1 MNNKL
6 KEDSETAYIIVLAQ
20 KKIFINSL
28 DIINYAYLDFFCY
41 LKNEEICSNKFV
53 ALVICHLS
61 LNIPLDTFAS
71 AFPLCAYFL

>member
-28 DIINYAYLDFFCY
+28 DIINYAY
-41 LKNEEICSNKFV
+41 CSNQK
-53 ALVICHLS
+53 
-61 LNIPLDTFAS
+61 
-71 AFPLCAYFL
+71 